1 MPKLAQE
8 AHGRAM
14 HSTVQAA
21 LQQAGISEEQLEG
34 VAVTIGPGLSLC
46 LQVCVRLGAY
56 SDMRTSSHAVR
67 VTDACHA
74 WSAAG
79 ASQQSATA
87 ALVPYVCSKTQH
99 ESLRNEFRR
108 AMCRFCPLLIQ
119 VGVHQAR
126 QIAGRHGL
134 KYIPVHHMEA
144 HALIARAGT
153 AVAFPFLCLL
163 VSGGHNMLV
172 VVEGVGSYT
181 LLGSTLDD
189 AVGRDLVSCHQS
201 ATHS

>member
-1 MPKLAQE
+1 
-8 AHGRAM
+8 M
-14 HSTVQAA
+14 H
-21 LQQAGISEEQLEG
+21 
-34 VAVTIGPGLSLC
+34 
-46 LQVCVRLGAY
+46 
-56 SDMRTSSHAVR
+56 
-67 VTDACHA
+67 VTDACHT

-79 ASQQSATA
+79 ANQQSVKA
-87 ALVPYVCSKTQH
+87 ALAYQVCSKTQS
-99 ESLRNEFRR
+99 ELSRQRIRR
-108 AMCRFCPLLIQ
+108 ATCRWHPLLMQ

-126 QIAGRHGL
+126 RMAGRHGL

-181 LLGSTLDD
+181 LLGATLDD
-189 AVGRDLVSCHQS
+189 AVGRDTTACHQS
-201 ATHS
+201 AEMNLCCFHLPAGRCYIHALRGGMPVRARAWRWRSLTPEHHSMKDEAWPVLCRGSI

>member
-1 MPKLAQE
+1 M
-8 AHGRAM
+8 
-14 HSTVQAA
+14 
-21 LQQAGISEEQLEG
+21 
-34 VAVTIGPGLSLC
+34 
-46 LQVCVRLGAY
+46 
-56 SDMRTSSHAVR
+56 
-67 VTDACHA
+67 
-74 WSAAG
+74 
-79 ASQQSATA
+79 
-87 ALVPYVCSKTQH
+87 
-99 ESLRNEFRR
+99 
-108 AMCRFCPLLIQ
+108 
-119 VGVHQAR
+119 HQAR
-126 QIAGRHGL
+126 RIAGQHGL

-201 ATHS
+201 ATHFQWFCTHDLPVAAATSMR

>member
-1 MPKLAQE
+1 MS
-8 AHGRAM
+8 R
-14 HSTVQAA
+14 
-21 LQQAGISEEQLEG
+21 
-34 VAVTIGPGLSLC
+34 LC
-46 LQVCVRLGAY
+46 RKTLIELLKAEVR
-56 SDMRTSSHAVR
+56 
-67 VTDACHA
+67 
-74 WSAAG
+74 
-79 ASQQSATA
+79 
-87 ALVPYVCSKTQH
+87 SKT
-99 ESLRNEFRR
+99 
-108 AMCRFCPLLIQ
+108 CRWFPLFTQ

-126 QIAGRHGL
+126 RIAGRHGL

-153 AVAFPFLCLL
+153 AVTFPFLCLL

>member
-1 MPKLAQE
+1 MY
-8 AHGRAM
+8 RW
-14 HSTVQAA
+14 
-21 LQQAGISEEQLEG
+21 
-34 VAVTIGPGLSLC
+34 
-46 LQVCVRLGAY
+46 Y
-56 SDMRTSSHAVR
+56 
-67 VTDACHA
+67 
-74 WSAAG
+74 
-79 ASQQSATA
+79 
-87 ALVPYVCSKTQH
+87 
-99 ESLRNEFRR
+99 
-108 AMCRFCPLLIQ
+108 PLLMQ

-126 QIAGRHGL
+126 RIAGRQGL

-201 ATHS
+201 ATHF